1 MTRTICGRRRV
12 RHDERGQALVE
23 FVLLLPIF
31 LLVVFGVI
39 EFGRAFNYWIDM
51 THLANEGARYA
62 AVNRWPSCPSTETSA
77 CSEQL
82 RKYLH
87 DRANTGE
94 LGAELTYRVVPNS
107 DSPKSLAAGGDAI
120 VICFPEGGTPEVGQA
135 VRVTVRTTY
144 TLSVVDGLLGALGL
158 KEVGKI
164 DLGAS
169 ATIRMERL
177 PTSNRVGAEDSP
189 SCPT

>member
-1 MTRTICGRRRV
+1 
-12 RHDERGQALVE
+12 
-23 FVLLLPIF
+23 
-31 LLVVFGVI
+31 
-39 EFGRAFNYWIDM
+39 
-51 THLANEGARYA
+51 
-62 AVNRWPSCPSTETSA
+62 
-77 CSEQL
+77 
-82 RKYLH
+82 
-87 DRANTGE
+87 
-94 LGAELTYRVVPNS
+94 
-107 DSPKSLAAGGDAI
+107 